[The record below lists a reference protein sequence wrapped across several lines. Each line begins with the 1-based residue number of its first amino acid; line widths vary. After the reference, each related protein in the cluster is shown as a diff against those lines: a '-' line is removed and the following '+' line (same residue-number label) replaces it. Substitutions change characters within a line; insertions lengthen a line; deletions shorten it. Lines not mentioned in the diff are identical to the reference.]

1 MLKSRMKEPEVMM
14 QDTAVRGGN
23 LYISVPHLT
32 IALGN
37 TKNYMRFCDTDKPI
51 YDDDKFCNRIVAIT
65 AHDNDEKL
73 GTGRIIV
80 PGIFIDAR
88 RILTSYTP
96 FRILRHKFNRHKIYI
111 TYIKAKAYLAKSM
124 LVGYVYERIKLAC
137 ARQIVAME
145 HSFIVDV
152 QWHGKDKTHTPMH
165 DLMIMKTEKPME
177 FIAKESWHVVSREG
191 VDYDVMLAGP
201 MLTQIAD
208 ERDEFPET
216 FKIISLG
223 FMDDDHVFNKN
234 HLHTSKDYEYDDK
247 VLEDCEEW
255 FPRDWGY
262 FFCVKNDDD
271 FVSIGSGALLVS
283 SKKDSVHDTG
293 KVFGIGSFMLKKNK
307 ASILVFTDIRPYL
320 EAMNMTC
327 NGWDGN

>member
-1 MLKSRMKEPEVMM
+1 MDTPA
-14 QDTAVRGGN
+14 QDTQKTTTPPPPKLDTLV
-23 LYISVPHLT
+23 T
-32 IALGN
+32 IYELEEN
-37 TKNYMRFCDTDKPI
+37 KNHMRFCDTDKPI
-51 YDDDKFCNRIVAIT
+51 YDDDIFCNRIVAIT
-65 AHDNDEKL
+65 AHGNDEGFGK
-73 GTGRIIV
+73 GRIIV
-80 PGIFIDAR
+80 PGIFIDDR

-96 FRILRHKFNRHKIYI
+96 FRILRKNVNRDKIYI
-111 TYIKAKAYLAKSM
+111 NYIKAKAYIDKAL

-137 ARQIVAME
+137 ARQIIAME
-145 HSFIVDV
+145 HKYIVAD

-165 DLMIMKTEKPME
+165 DLMVMKTEKPME
-177 FIAKESWHVVSREG
+177 FIANATWHNVTKDKVN
-191 VDYDVMLAGP
+191 YDVMLAGP

-208 ERDEFPET
+208 KLDEFPET

-283 SKKDSVHDTG
+283 SKKDSVNDTE
-293 KVFGIGSFMLKKNK
+293 KVFGIGCFMLKKNK

-320 EAMNMTC
+320 PQMNMTC